1 MINEKL
7 TGLAESKM
15 GTRLK
20 YKAKWVDYEGF
31 CKVKL
36 GSKAKKS
43 NKLSKFKF
51 KFKN

>member
-1 MINEKL
+1 MIIKANW
-7 TGLAESKM
+7 TGRIKM